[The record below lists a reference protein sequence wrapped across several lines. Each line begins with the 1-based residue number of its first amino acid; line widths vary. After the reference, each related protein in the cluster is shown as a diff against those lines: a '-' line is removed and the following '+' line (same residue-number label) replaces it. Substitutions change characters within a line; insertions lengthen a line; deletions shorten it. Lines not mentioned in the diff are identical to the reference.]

1 MVTLL
6 FAVAMFAT
14 VILLVL
20 NRRLRSEIRERRQ
33 VEDTLKSM
41 ERERAAVLDSMNERQ
56 KVEGELLKT
65 QKLESIGVLAGGI
78 AHDFNNMLTAVMGYI
93 TLARMQ
99 VAPDSKTAGF
109 LGEAEKASTRA
120 KELAQ
125 KLLTFSKG
133 GEPIKRRAQISG
145 VLKKAIDPILS
156 DTRFRCDL
164 ICPDDLFLV
173 EFDPSQI
180 EEAFRNILINAKEA
194 MPQGGCLHVKVEN
207 VFFGKESLVDQ
218 GRGHFV
224 KISIKDEGAG
234 IPSALLGKV
243 FDPYF
248 STKPIGT
255 QKGMGL
261 GLSITHSIIKKH
273 HGLIT
278 VESELGQGTTVDVYL
293 PAADDHPEALARIPV
308 PLRLTAGTPKGRILV
323 MDDEEIIWDVAGQML
338 NHMGYETAFA
348 INGDEAIQMYQ
359 EARQQNQAFDAV
371 ILDLTIK
378 GGMGG
383 RETIIKL
390 MEVDP
395 LVKAFVSSGYSD
407 DPVVTGYKAYGFTG
421 VIVKPYNIQELGQ
434 ALDVIHQP

>member
-1 MVTLL
+1 MVTFL
-6 FAVAMFAT
+6 FAIAMFAT

-93 TLARMQ
+93 TLAKMQ
-99 VAPDSKTAGF
+99 VAADSKTAGF

-133 GEPIKRRAQISG
+133 GEPIKRRAQISS
-145 VLKKAIDPILS
+145 VLKKAIDPVLS

-293 PAADDHPEALARIPV
+293 PAADDHPETLPRIPAASG
-308 PLRLTAGTPKGRILV
+308 LTADAPKGRILV

-434 ALDVIHQP
+434 ALDVIHQS

>member
-1 MVTLL
+1 MGTFLLSMAVIASLILL
-6 FAVAMFAT
+6 FC
-14 VILLVL
+14 
-20 NRRLRSEIRERRQ
+20 NRRLHREIKERRR
-33 VEDTLKSM
+33 VEEALKSA
-41 ERERAAVLDSMNERQ
+41 ERERTAVLDSMNEQQ
-56 KVEGELLKT
+56 KVDGELLKT
-65 QKLESIGVLAGGI
+65 QKLESIGILAGGI

-93 TLARMQ
+93 TLAKMQ
-99 VAPDSKTAGF
+99 LTPESKTVGF
-109 LGEAEKASTRA
+109 LNEAEKASMRA
-120 KELAQ
+120 RELAQ

-133 GEPIKRRAQISG
+133 GEPIKRRAQISS
-145 VLKKAIDPILS
+145 VLKQTIEQVVS
-156 DTRFRCDL
+156 DTRFRYDL
-164 ICPDDLFLV
+164 TCPDDLFLV

-180 EEAFRNILINAKEA
+180 EEAFRNILNNAMEA
-194 MPQGGCLHVKVEN
+194 MPQGGCIHVKVEN
-207 VFFGKESLVDQ
+207 VFFGKESLLDQ
-218 GRGHFV
+218 GKGNFV

-234 IPSALLGKV
+234 IPGSLLEKV

-248 STKPIGT
+248 STKPIGS

-278 VESELGQGTTVDVYL
+278 IESDLGQGATVDIYL
-293 PAADDHPEALARIPV
+293 PAAGDHPEPPARIPI
-308 PLRLTAGTPKGRILV
+308 PPQLTSEGPRGRVLV

-348 INGDEAIQMYQ
+348 INGDEAIRIYREAGQ
-359 EARQQNQAFDAV
+359 ENRPFDAV

-390 MEVDP
+390 MEIDP
-395 LVKAFVSSGYSD
+395 QVKAFVSSGYSD

-434 ALDVIHQP
+434 ALEVIHQT